1 MLPSQNLQVSAEA
14 CLEWMSL
21 SMLEAES
28 VCGPGSLLDTQTGL
42 LYLSVPSEWP
52 AIPQPPGTCGL
63 AEQLSG
69 HCTTAELH
77 CRFLKFEPFQ
87 KASGLPRSP
96 ILSCQNKSR
105 WDNKAQIC
113 SSNLTGSHNRSSK
126 GTKAA
131 ADRKGNLGLGL
142 KYRSEN

>member
-1 MLPSQNLQVSAEA
+1 MLPSQNLQVSAED
-14 CLEWMSL
+14 CLEWPSHNT
-21 SMLEAES
+21 LEAGS
-28 VCGPGSLLDTQTGL
+28 VGVPVCLLDTQTGL
-42 LYLSVPSEWP
+42 LYLSVPSECP
-52 AIPQPPGTCGL
+52 VLPQPPGTRGL

-69 HCTTAELH
+69 HCTTAEQH
-77 CRFLKFEPFQ
+77 YRFPKFEPFQ
-87 KASGLPRSP
+87 KASGLPRLP

-113 SSNLTGSHNRSSK
+113 SSNLTRSHNRSSK

-131 ADRKGNLGLGL
+131 ADEEGNLGLGL